1 MRNDYQIG
9 DWLYDV
15 SGVPKQVQEV
25 YDDSVTLGGVLC
37 HLSTVKPIPLTK
49 KILEKNGFEGMPY
62 AFFKLDNN
70 SWLEY
75 YYHEYR
81 LTKWWSGIDEW
92 NNSSHVKETTFQ
104 CQCHYVHQLQHGLN
118 LCEIDKEIIV

>member
-49 KILEKNGFEGMPY
+49 EILEKSRIRYQYGCPWFQYITYDDDDTFEVHFNEY
-62 AFFKLDNN
+62 
-70 SWLEY
+70 SQLEL
-75 YYHEYR
+75 R
-81 LTKWWSGIDEW
+81 
-92 NNSSHVKETTFQ
+92 
-104 CQCHYVHQLQHGLN
+104 YVHQLQHGLK
-118 LCEIDKEIIV
+118 LCGIDKEVIV